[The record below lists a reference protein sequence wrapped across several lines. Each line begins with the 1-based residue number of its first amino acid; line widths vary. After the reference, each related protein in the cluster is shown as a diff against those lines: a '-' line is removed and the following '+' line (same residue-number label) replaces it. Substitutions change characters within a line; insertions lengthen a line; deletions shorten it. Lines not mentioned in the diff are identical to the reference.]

1 MDLLAPVA
9 VFGGHMRALDV
20 IEREIVVVVN
30 CDNWHFCSETSK
42 CRPLAL
48 LLVHHADGVEVAR
61 VGVDVV
67 AQQHEYVSVGAMG
80 YVIEESVARMQALR
94 IRGSLR
100 GGGGG
105 DV

>member
-1 MDLLAPVA
+1 
-9 VFGGHMRALDV
+9 MRALDV

-30 CDNWHFCSETSK
+30 GEDGHCCSEPSK

-48 LLVHHADGVEVAR
+48 LLVHPADGVEVAG

-67 AQQHEYVSVGAMG
+67 AQQHEHVSMGAMG
-80 YVIEESVARMQALR
+80 YVIEESVASMQALR
-94 IRGSLR
+94 IRRCWR

-105 DV
+105 GGVSEGAECWNQR